1 MARTRFSGCEE
12 AEVWVRWRRGESLSE
27 IARVLGRSPGG
38 VHHVLARRGGIAPA
52 VRRRG
57 RLALT
62 SVEREEISRGLA
74 AGWSARRVADG
85 LGRSSSTVSREIARN
100 GGRDGYR
107 AARADRRAWDRAC
120 RPKRCLLS
128 VDVRLRD
135 AVAEKLLERWSP
147 EQISGW
153 LAVEYPQDE
162 TMRVSA
168 ETIYKTLF
176 VQSRGALKKELVGQL
191 RRRKSIRR
199 SKQATSA
206 GNLRCPIPDLVS
218 ISQRPAEADDR
229 AVPGHWEGDLLE
241 GSRGTPD
248 RHPGRAPLSL
258 CDAHQDS
265 TGKDTNTVVTAL
277 SRARP
282 TTPHRAAPTP
292 GLGPRQRARRPPP
305 LHRRNRRPGLL
316 LRPPKPLATRIKRK
330 HQRPTPPI
338 LPQRHQ
344 PRPTRPSPLDN
355 VANQLNTRPRKTLG
369 YHTPAYTLNK
379 ALSDATTG

>member
-85 LGRSSSTVSREIARN
+85 LGRSSSTVSRAIARN

-241 GSRGTPD
+241 GSRGTQIATLVE
-248 RHPGRAPLSL
+248 RHSRFVMLIKI
-258 CDAHQDS
+258 DK
-265 TGKDTNTVVTAL
+265 KDTQTVVTKLAEHVQRLPQELRL
-277 SRARP
+277 SLAWDRGSELADH
-282 TTPHRAAPTP
+282 HRFTLATSVQVYFCDPKSP
-292 GLGPRQRARRPPP
+292 WQRGS
-305 LHRRNRRPGLL
+305 NENTNGLL
-316 LRPPKPLATRIKRK
+316 RQYFPKGTNLAQHDQAT
-330 HQRPTPPI
+330 
-338 LPQRHQ
+338 
-344 PRPTRPSPLDN
+344 LDN

>member
-1 MARTRFSGCEE
+1 
-12 AEVWVRWRRGESLSE
+12 
-27 IARVLGRSPGG
+27 
-38 VHHVLARRGGIAPA
+38 
-52 VRRRG
+52 
-57 RLALT
+57 
-62 SVEREEISRGLA
+62 VEREEISRGLA
-74 AGWSARRVADG
+74 AGWSARRVAAG

-135 AVAEKLLERWSP
+135 AVAEKLSERWSP

-241 GSRGTPD
+241 GSRGTQIATLVE
-248 RHPGRAPLSL
+248 RHSRFVMLIKT
-258 CDAHQDS
+258 DK
-265 TGKDTNTVVTAL
+265 KDTNTVVTAL
-277 SRARP
+277 SEHVQRLP
-282 TTPHRAAPTP
+282 TELRRSLAWDRGSELADHHRFTLATSVQVYFCDPKSP
-292 GLGPRQRARRPPP
+292 WQRGS
-305 LHRRNRRPGLL
+305 NENTNGLL
-316 LRPPKPLATRIKRK
+316 RQYFPKGTNLAQHDQAT
-330 HQRPTPPI
+330 
-338 LPQRHQ
+338 
-344 PRPTRPSPLDN
+344 LDY

-369 YHTPAYTLNK
+369 YHTPAYTLDK